1 MKNIIL
7 SIFSIFSFSNSYCQS
22 LSTSDLTKKWEL
34 TEGWFPKENIE
45 FTETKADKLN
55 YAFQFKEDGAISYL
69 GSLESMSCPVGEFTL
84 RDGNWKLDK
93 NILTLELRG
102 LKIADFWYW
111 WIISYNVKMDGNK
124 LKLGVKQIIKHR
136 EISPTKTW
144 KELIKK

>member
-1 MKNIIL
+1 
-7 SIFSIFSFSNSYCQS
+7 
-22 LSTSDLTKKWEL
+22 
-34 TEGWFPKENIE
+34 
-45 FTETKADKLN
+45 
-55 YAFQFKEDGAISYL
+55 
-69 GSLESMSCPVGEFTL
+69 MSRRGITL